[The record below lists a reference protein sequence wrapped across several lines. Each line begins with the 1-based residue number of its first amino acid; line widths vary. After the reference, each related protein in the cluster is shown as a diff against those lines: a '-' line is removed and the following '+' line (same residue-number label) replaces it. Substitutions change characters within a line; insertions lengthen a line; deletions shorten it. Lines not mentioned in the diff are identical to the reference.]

1 MPMSVDAQELI
12 RDAKGNNMN
21 IQDVM
26 TFGKYKG
33 KTIEYIINF
42 DPQYII
48 WLQRNS
54 IREISFNGDI
64 IDKAYERYFFLKD
77 FFEDMLDNSESIY

>member
-1 MPMSVDAQELI
+1 
-12 RDAKGNNMN
+12 MN

-33 KTIEYIINF
+33 KTIEYIIGV

-48 WLQRNS
+48 WLYRNS
-54 IREISFNGDI
+54 IRDISFSGDI
-64 IDKAYERYFFLKD
+64 IYRAFERYFYLKERY
-77 FFEDMLDNSESIY
+77 EDMLENSESIYWLLWLNMV